1 MEEFLELANRVS
13 WHNATLG
20 ACFQLGLNDE
30 TIRCDLPMS
39 DFPLIELINLV
50 LHLNCSN
57 FEVEEI
63 EALSKSRR
71 PAPSGTRRVPQ
82 LTSCEEPPHTAP
94 TAPTTCA
101 THSAPESSEA
111 PPSSSAQKH
120 RLPQGQARRPRLTQ
134 ARRPLLC
141 QARWLSPS
149 PSLKR
154 GDYGGGHCG
163 LQPQSALNCLHLQS
177 AILIPS

>member
-1 MEEFLELANRVS
+1 MPLVPSQKKKKKKHVFKQVS
-13 WHNATLG
+13 
-20 ACFQLGLNDE
+20 LN
-30 TIRCDLPMS
+30 I
-39 DFPLIELINLV
+39 
-50 LHLNCSN
+50 
-57 FEVEEI
+57 
-63 EALSKSRR
+63 
-71 PAPSGTRRVPQ
+71 PSGLPFISKQLHPTLMPLVEPVVLCQVGWYSQNCLSLVVQPPLEHAVSPQ

-149 PSLKR
+149 PPLKR

-177 AILIPS
+177 AILIPR